1 MVSKGQVAQKGT
13 KQIKLAFSQTI
24 LDPSGVVAEGAV
36 FVDGKVVDVGVVG
49 GVGSDPASGPVPAV
63 CEEVQVSFVP
73 VAAVGDNESADPSA
87 FAFLSA
93 SVSVLT

>member
-13 KQIKLAFSQTI
+13 KHIKLAFSQTI
-24 LDPSGVVAEGAV
+24 LDPSGVVAEGIV
-36 FVDGKVVDVGVVG
+36 FVEGKVVDVGVVG
-49 GVGSDPASGPVPAV
+49 GVGSDPPSDPVPAV
-63 CEEVQVSFVP
+63 CKEVRVSFMP
-73 VAAVGDNESADPSA
+73 DAVGDNESADPSA